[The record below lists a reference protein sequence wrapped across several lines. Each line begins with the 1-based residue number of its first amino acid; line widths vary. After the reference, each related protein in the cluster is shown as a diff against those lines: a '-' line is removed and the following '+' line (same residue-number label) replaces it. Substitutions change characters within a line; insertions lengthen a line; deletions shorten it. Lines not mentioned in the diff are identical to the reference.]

1 VKNKSK
7 VVKKEELD
15 SLRNQ
20 LARALA
26 DYDNLRKRV
35 EKERETLVMIA
46 SLNLIENLLPTFDM
60 LKDAEEHSKDHGL
73 DLIVK
78 EFSGALEKAGIV
90 KINVESGDKFDEDI
104 HEVVEVASVGG
115 KKDGDIIEEVLTGW
129 KFENGLI
136 IRPAKVK
143 VFSKKE

>member
-1 VKNKSK
+1 MKDKPK

-35 EKERETLVMIA
+35 EKERETLATIA
-46 SLNLIENLLPTFDM
+46 NLNLVENLLPVFDM

-73 DLIVK
+73 GLIVQ
-78 EFSGALEKAGIV
+78 EFSDALNKTGIV
-90 KINVESGDKFDEDI
+90 KIKIELGDKFDENM
-104 HEVVEVASVGG
+104 HEAVEVASVGG
-115 KKDGDIIEEVLTGW
+115 KKAGDIIEEVLTGW
-129 KFENGLI
+129 KFEDGPV
-136 IRPAKVK
+136 IRAAKVK

>member
-1 VKNKSK
+1 MKTNPK

-15 SLRNQ
+15 NLRNQ

-35 EKERETLVMIA
+35 EKERESIVAVANLSLVG
-46 SLNLIENLLPTFDM
+46 NLLPVFDM
-60 LKDAEEHSKDHGL
+60 LEDAQKHSKDNGL
-73 DLIVK
+73 GLAIK
-78 EFSGALEKAGIV
+78 EFSDAFKDAGIV
-90 KINVESGDKFDEDI
+90 KINVQSGDKFNENI
-104 HEVVEVASVGG
+104 HEAVEVSNEGG

-129 KFENGLI
+129 KFEDGPV
-136 IRPAKVK
+136 IRPVKVK